1 MGLETATYIN
11 GLVTTNPLDSDPKS
25 QGAGQLRLV
34 KSTIKTTFPNVT
46 GAVTPTHVEINY
58 LSGVTSS
65 VQVQL
70 NTKAPTASP
79 VFTTAATLP
88 AATTI
93 GTVTAA
99 EILTLSGVS
108 SAIQTQLNGKGA
120 IAGQTWSGAHDFS
133 GGSISVPTASAGDSS
148 TKAAS
153 TAFVAAAA
161 FSAALPAQSGNAGKL
176 VTTDGT
182 NASWTAVKSI
192 NGQSLLGAG
201 SVNLGPRNYT
211 VAQYTSSTTF
221 TVPADTY
228 SIRPYAFGKG
238 GDGGASASG
247 GGGGCAYGDIAV
259 NPGDSVTLTISAGVA
274 KVTLSGVD
282 LLIANPASGATAGTA
297 SKHASVTNG
306 GAYSGGTGAGVA
318 GSGASSGSP
327 LGTGV
332 NGSAGN
338 GFGGAG
344 WGGAGANGIG
354 GGGVGAAASGN
365 RGGDGLAVPS
375 TDPLLAGLTGL
386 GGARAFVTG
395 QYGDPGQPGGGGGG
409 GSGAGAQGGAGGFGG
424 GGGPGGTSS
433 TGGAGGFGGG
443 GGGGSGGTGG
453 AGGFGG
459 GGASPAALGGA
470 AVIRI
475 YY

>member
-1 MGLETATYIN
+1 MSLETATYIN
-11 GLVTTNPLDSDPKS
+11 GLVVTNPPDSDPKS
-25 QGAGQLRLV
+25 QGAGHFRLV
-34 KSTIKTTFPNVT
+34 KSTIKNTFPNVT

-120 IAGQTWSGAHDFS
+120 ITGQTWSGAHDFS

-153 TAFVAAAA
+153 TAFVAATA
-161 FSAALPAQSGNAGKL
+161 FASALPSQTGNAGKL

-211 VAQYTSSTTF
+211 VAQYTSSATF

-228 SIRPYAFGKG
+228 SIRAYAFGKG
-238 GDGGASASG
+238 GDATNSASG

-259 NPGDSVTLTISAGVA
+259 TPSDSVTLTISAGVA

-282 LLIANPASGATAGTA
+282 LLTANPASGTTAGTA

-306 GAYSGGTGAGVA
+306 GAYSGGAGANVA
-318 GSGASSGSP
+318 GSGGASSGSP
-327 LGTGV
+327 LGAGV
-332 NGSAGN
+332 ASAGIN
-338 GFGGAG
+338 GGGGSG
-344 WGGAGANGIG
+344 WGGAGASSG
-354 GGGVGAAASGN
+354 GGGVGGPAVAGAQ
-365 RGGDGLAVPS
+365 RGGDGLPAPS
-375 TDPLLAGLTGL
+375 TDPLLAPLTGL
-386 GGARAFVTG
+386 GGVVGAATSQSG
-395 QYGDPGQPGGGGGG
+395 GPGQPGGGGGAGQARSG
-409 GSGAGAQGGAGGFGG
+409 G
-424 GGGPGGTSS
+424 
-433 TGGAGGFGGG
+433 GGFGGG
-443 GGGGSGGTGG
+443 GGGGNGGGG
-453 AGGFGG
+453 NGGFGG
-459 GGASPAALGGA
+459 GGGGIGTPAGSGGYGGGGGSGSTGGAGGA